1 MGSGVR
7 GTRGSDG
14 STRLGRRAS
23 LRAAAGHRPGSVG
36 SFAEGQRG
44 FLDGLAYRH
53 DPVEAGGMQ

>member
-7 GTRGSDG
+7 GTREPDG

-36 SFAEGQRG
+36 NFAEGQHG

>member
-1 MGSGVR
+1 MGSGVG

-23 LRAAAGHRPGSVG
+23 LRAAAGRRPGSVG
-36 SFAEGQRG
+36 NFAEGQHG

>member
-14 STRLGRRAS
+14 PTRLGRRAS
-23 LRAAAGHRPGSVG
+23 LRAAASHRPGSVG
-36 SFAEGQRG
+36 SFAEGQRS
-44 FLDGLAYRH
+44 FLDGLTYRH

>member
-7 GTRGSDG
+7 ETRGSDG
-14 STRLGRRAS
+14 PTRLAS
-23 LRAAAGHRPGSVG
+23 LRAAAGHRPCSVG